1 MIRRPPRSTR
11 TDTLFPYTTLFRSA
25 PLPPRPSRRGARR
38 RAGGCSWSRRPVRR
52 RPGAGRDTRSCE
64 QPVDIPARIGLFV
77 VEPMAKQPVAAA
89 PDILDAVIVAR
100 QPLVVAAAPPF
111 GGDALGPFVAAHRM
125 KRPAPAEALRRAVG
139 DLGDHLDRLRRIEE
153 PEGTQDRK

>member
-1 MIRRPPRSTR
+1 MRIS
-11 TDTLFPYTTLFRSA
+11 DWS
-25 PLPPRPSRRGARR
+25 SDV
-38 RAGGCSWSRRPVRR
+38 CSS
-52 RPGAGRDTRSCE
+52 D
-64 QPVDIPARIGLFV
+64 LFV

-111 GGDALGPFVAAHRM
+111 GGDAPGPFVAAHRM

-139 DLGDHLDRLRRIEE
+139 DLGDHLARPRRIEV
-153 PEGTQDRK
+153 PEGTRRRLAGRSEERQVGQECVSTGCTRGAPDY

>member
-1 MIRRPPRSTR
+1 MVRGAPRSTR
-11 TDTLFPYTTLFRSA
+11 TDTRFPYPTLFRS
-25 PLPPRPSRRGARR
+25 
-38 RAGGCSWSRRPVRR
+38 
-52 RPGAGRDTRSCE
+52 GAGRDTRSCE

-125 KRPAPAEALRRAVG
+125 KRPAPAEAIGRASCRERVC
-139 DLGDHLDRLRRIEE
+139 
-153 PEGTQDRK
+153 QSV